1 MCSGRSGVAKMARL
15 SVPSFPVKAITD
27 WPISSGLVRYS
38 LSALATIVALLL
50 RFAIDP
56 YMGTLSP
63 FTTLYPAIAFT
74 ALYCGIGPS
83 VLCAGLGWLSVDYLF
98 IPPRGSFV
106 LKPLDIFLSLAYLIV
121 AGLLVA
127 LGESS
132 RRRFGK
138 LQQSEKALRASQ
150 WRSRQ
155 LIESNIIPVI
165 CANMQGIT
173 EANDAFLNM
182 VGYTRDELAAGKID
196 WVKMTPPD
204 YVPKDRQAL
213 EQLKTLGYCTP
224 FEKEYIHKNGRRV
237 PLLIGATLLNP
248 SPLETMCF
256 IVDLSELKRVEA
268 ELRKAHDELD
278 QKVKERTRELA
289 ETIASLQSEM
299 QVRQKTEQQL
309 RELSARLLRLQDE
322 ERSRIAR
329 DLHDSTG
336 QTLAALKL
344 TLTSLE
350 KLVASVPEA
359 PNLLED
365 LEALADQAVQEIRTT
380 SHLLHPPLLD
390 EAGFSPAAQWY
401 VEGFGKRSGVQ
412 TRLEVSAL
420 SLTKEAELVFF
431 RVLQESLT
439 NVLRHSGSTA
449 VDIRLYSEGEN
460 AALSVRDY
468 GKGIPSKILDSF
480 QETRAGVGVGLGGM
494 KQRVRELGG
503 HLRVECDGTGTCVTA
518 TLPLAKTEPHQN
530 GGSDQAA

>member
-1 MCSGRSGVAKMARL
+1 MARWDGIL
-15 SVPSFPVKAITD
+15 PRLPVKPGPD
-27 WPISSGLVRYS
+27 WHTSSVIVRYS
-38 LSALATIVALLL
+38 LAALATLVALLL

-56 YMGTLSP
+56 YMGDLNP

-74 ALYCGIGPS
+74 AFYCGIGPS
-83 VLCAGLGWLSVDYLF
+83 VVCAVLGWLGVDYWF
-98 IPPRGSFV
+98 VPPRGSFAV
-106 LKPLDIFLSLAYLIV
+106 KPVYIFMSLAYVIV

-138 LQQSEKALRASQ
+138 LQESEKALQASEWRA
-150 WRSRQ
+150 RQ

-196 WVKMTPPD
+196 WVKMTPPE
-204 YVPKDRQAL
+204 YVLKDRQAL

-248 SPLETMCF
+248 SPLEAMCF
-256 IVDLSELKRVEA
+256 IVDLSELKRAEA

-278 QKVKERTRELA
+278 QKVKERTQELA

-336 QTLAALKL
+336 QTLTALKL
-344 TLTSLE
+344 TLASLE
-350 KLVASVPEA
+350 NLVANVPEA
-359 PNLLED
+359 PHLLQD
-365 LEALADQAVQEIRTT
+365 LEALADQAIQEIRTT

-412 TRLEVSAL
+412 TRLEVSGL

-449 VDIRLYSEGEN
+449 VDIRLYSEGED
-460 AALSVRDY
+460 AALSIRDY
-468 GKGIPSKILDSF
+468 GKGIASEKLKTF
-480 QETRAGVGVGLGGM
+480 HQTAAGVGVGLGGM

-518 TLPLAKTEPHQN
+518 TLPLAKTEPHHKN
-530 GGSDQAA
+530 GGNDQAA

>member
-1 MCSGRSGVAKMARL
+1 MTRSGGIFAGL
-15 SVPSFPVKAITD
+15 PVKPAQD
-27 WPISSGLVRYS
+27 WYTSSGIVRYS
-38 LSALATIVALLL
+38 LATLATVLGLLL
-50 RFAIDP
+50 RFTFDP

-83 VLCAGLGWLSVDYLF
+83 LLCAGLGWLGVDYLF
-98 IPPRGSFV
+98 IPPRGSLV
-106 LKPLDIFLSLAYLIV
+106 LKPLDISLSLAYVIV

-127 LGESS
+127 LGELS

-138 LQQSEKALRASQ
+138 LQQSQKALQASQ

-155 LIESNIIPVI
+155 LIESNIIPII

-182 VGYTRDELAAGKID
+182 IGYTRDELVAGKID
-196 WVKMTPPD
+196 WVKMTPPE
-204 YVPKDRQAL
+204 YVAKDTQAL
-213 EQLKTLGYCTP
+213 EQLKRHGYCTP
-224 FEKEYIHKNGRRV
+224 FEKEYIHKNGSRV

-248 SPLETMCF
+248 SPLEAMCF
-256 IVDLSELKRVEA
+256 IVDFSDLKRAEA

-278 QKVKERTRELA
+278 QKVKERTQQLA
-289 ETIASLQSEM
+289 QSVARFQSEM

-322 ERSRIAR
+322 ERRRIAR

-344 TLTSLE
+344 TLASLE
-350 KLVASVPEA
+350 NLVATVPEA
-359 PNLLED
+359 PNLLAD
-365 LEALADQAVQEIRTT
+365 LDALADQALQEIRTT

-390 EAGFSPAAQWY
+390 EAGFLPAARWY

-449 VDIRLYSEGEN
+449 VDIRLYSEGED
-460 AALSVRDY
+460 AALSIRDY
-468 GKGIPSKILDSF
+468 GKGIPPETLGSF
-480 QETRAGVGVGLGGM
+480 HETKAGVGVGLGGM

-518 TLPLAKTEPHQN
+518 TLPLARTEPHHQN
-530 GGSDQAA
+530 GGNDQAA